1 MATLLIHTTRAQ
13 VAAAAAVAAVAPVGF
28 DMDLPKDMDFE
39 ATRTKRSQTE
49 AADDDVQDHKIII
62 TNYENDDEL

>member
-13 VAAAAAVAAVAPVGF
+13 VAAAAAVAPVGF
-28 DMDLPKDMDFE
+28 DVDLPEDMDFE
-39 ATRTKRSQTE
+39 ATHTKRSQTE

>member
-13 VAAAAAVAAVAPVGF
+13 VTAAAAVAPVGF
-28 DMDLPKDMDFE
+28 DVDLPEDMDFE
-39 ATRTKRSQTE
+39 ATCMKRSQTE